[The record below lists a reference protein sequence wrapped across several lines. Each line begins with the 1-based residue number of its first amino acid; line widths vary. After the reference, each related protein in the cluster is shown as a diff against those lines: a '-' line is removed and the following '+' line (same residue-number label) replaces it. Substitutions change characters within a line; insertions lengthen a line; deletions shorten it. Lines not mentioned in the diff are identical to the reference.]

1 MKVCEDVFYAKMR
14 EIEDAIKETGL
25 DPYAQLSGYIR
36 TGSDLFITSYNDARA
51 KIKCLDVGMVQKYIL
66 TKET

>member
-1 MKVCEDVFYAKMR
+1 MKICEDMFHAKMR
-14 EIEDAIKETGL
+14 EIEAAIQETGL
-25 DPYAQLSGYIR
+25 DPYAQRSGYIR
-36 TGSDLFITSYNDARA
+36 TGSDLFIISHNDARA